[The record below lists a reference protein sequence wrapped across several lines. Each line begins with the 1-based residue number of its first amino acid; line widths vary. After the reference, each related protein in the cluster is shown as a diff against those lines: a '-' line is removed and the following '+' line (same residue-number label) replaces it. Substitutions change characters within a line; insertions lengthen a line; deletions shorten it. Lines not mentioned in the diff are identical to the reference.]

1 MTFSPYVLGTDPEF
15 EKCLPPILVQEG
27 GYSNDPHDPGGM
39 TDYGILQ
46 REYDLKRR
54 QWGLPTQWIKNI
66 SADEYRTIYYTDYWL
81 PNCPKCYPGLDLEVF
96 NMNVNGGPH
105 RSTVLL
111 QEAIDVTADGSFGP
125 VTEATVKSLWG
136 SQSVI
141 DTFKADADAFYK
153 ALPTFK
159 YFGKDWLRRD
169 AEIGSQADAMDKAL
183 DQFAAA
189 KPPSIM
195 KDT

>member
-1 MTFSPYVLGTDPEF
+1 MAFVPYKLGTDLEF

-27 GYSNDPHDPGGM
+27 GYSNDAHDPGGM
-39 TDYGILQ
+39 TDYGIIQ
-46 REYDLKRR
+46 REYDAKRR
-54 QWGLPTQWIKNI
+54 AWGLPTQWVKNI

-81 PNCPKCYPGLDLEVF
+81 PDCPKLYAGLDLEVF

-111 QEAIDVTADGSFGP
+111 QEAIDVTADGAFGP
-125 VTEATVKSLWG
+125 VTEAAVKNLWG
-136 SQSVI
+136 SEKVI
-141 DTFKADADAFYK
+141 NTFKANADAFYK
-153 ALPTFK
+153 SLPAFK

-169 AEIGSQADAMDKAL
+169 FEIGTQADTMDKAL
-183 DQFAAA
+183 DAFAAD

-195 KDT
+195 KEG

>member
-1 MTFSPYVLGTDPEF
+1 
-15 EKCLPPILVQEG
+15 
-27 GYSNDPHDPGGM
+27 
-39 TDYGILQ
+39 
-46 REYDLKRR
+46 
-54 QWGLPTQWIKNI
+54 
-66 SADEYRTIYYTDYWL
+66 
-81 PNCPKCYPGLDLEVF
+81 
-96 NMNVNGGPH
+96 
-105 RSTVLL
+105 
-111 QEAIDVTADGSFGP
+111 

-141 DTFKADADAFYK
+141 DAFKADADAFYK
-153 ALPTFK
+153 ALPTFR
-159 YFGKDWLRRD
+159 YFGTDWLRRD